1 MPNGICQI
9 MKNLFEITI
18 KIVIMIIPIGKI
30 LKIIM
35 FLEII
40 VDDKL

>member
-1 MPNGICQI
+1 

-18 KIVIMIIPIGKI
+18 KIVIMIIPIAKI

-40 VDDKL
+40 VDEKL